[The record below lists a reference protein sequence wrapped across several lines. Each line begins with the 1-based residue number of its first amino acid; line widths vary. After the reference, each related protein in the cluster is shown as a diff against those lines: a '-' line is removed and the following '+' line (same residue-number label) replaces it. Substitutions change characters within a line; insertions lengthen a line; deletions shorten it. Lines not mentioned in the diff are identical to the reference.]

1 MKKINGFL
9 LAVMFFC
16 GPSIAF
22 FVSVTS
28 WAKGDLHARKN
39 PDLNSSVSLTVTVAS
54 GKTEELLP
62 TAFSLSQNY
71 PNPFNPETVIRYA
84 LPEDSQVELIIYNIL
99 GQQVKVLIDAHQN
112 AGYKAVHWDGRDDD
126 GNEIASGLY
135 FYKIKTPKYSES
147 KKMILLR

>member
-16 GPSIAF
+16 GPSIVF
-22 FVSVTS
+22 FVSAPS
-28 WAKGDLHARKN
+28 WAKGDRHAQKI
-39 PDLNSSVSLTVTVAS
+39 PDLSSSVSLTVTVAS

-71 PNPFNPETVIRYA
+71 PNPFNPETVIRYS
-84 LPEDSQVELIIYNIL
+84 LPEDCNVELIIYNIL
-99 GQQVKVLIDAHQN
+99 GQQVKVLVDTYQN
-112 AGYKAVHWDGRDDD
+112 AGYKAVHWNGRDDG